1 MPEKGFS
8 CRLTSGLLMLAL
20 LVTSAGTQSASTGET
35 PAQYD
40 VEIIVFRNLSGQTD
54 GEQWPHAGDAPAD
67 PAGHFRAEDA
77 PTDLPESGY
86 RMQRIADSLNR
97 SGAYRV
103 VAHKAWRQTARDRAQ
118 AAPFPVNA
126 TGDEL
131 DGTVTL
137 VRERFLHL
145 NVDLVLQ
152 STYSLD
158 EKRRLRSGERHYFDH
173 PMFGVIAEVNPYVP
187 PEPATP
193 ASETA
198 PLAQDPGNGETAG
211 PAAETP
217 VPVPGH
223 RVRQAPY

>member
-8 CRLTSGLLMLAL
+8 YLLTSGLLMLAL
-20 LVTSAGTQSASTGET
+20 LLASAGTQSASTGET
-35 PAQYD
+35 PLQYD

-67 PAGHFRAEDA
+67 PAGHLRLEDTLA
-77 PTDLPESGY
+77 DLPQSAY
-86 RMQRIADSLNR
+86 RLQRIADSLNR

-103 VAHKAWRQTARDRAQ
+103 VAHKAWRQTARDRTQ
-118 AAPFPVNA
+118 AAPFRVNA

-145 NVDLVLQ
+145 DVDLVLQ
-152 STYSLD
+152 SSYSLD
-158 EKRRLRSGERHYFDH
+158 EKRRMRSGELHYFDH
-173 PMFGVIAEVNPYVP
+173 PMFGVIAEVNPYEP
-187 PEPATP
+187 PEAATP
-193 ASETA
+193 ASETT
-198 PLAQDPGNGETAG
+198 PLAEDPGNAGTAG